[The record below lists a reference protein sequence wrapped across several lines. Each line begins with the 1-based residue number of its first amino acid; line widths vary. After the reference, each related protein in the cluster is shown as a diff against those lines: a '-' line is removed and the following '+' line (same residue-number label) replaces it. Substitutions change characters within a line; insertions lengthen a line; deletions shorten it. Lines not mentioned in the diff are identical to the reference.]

1 MSGGSKTEAA
11 DPHWVAPSLPYS
23 ARCRRIYGCPVAS
36 LFKPLTNVR
45 IYAIIRSEIDR
56 VSLMQMIVGTDNGK
70 ETGDGGTARAD
81 APPRVRSGSDCLHAS
96 GR

>member
-1 MSGGSKTEAA
+1 
-11 DPHWVAPSLPYS
+11 
-23 ARCRRIYGCPVAS
+23 
-36 LFKPLTNVR
+36 
-45 IYAIIRSEIDR
+45 
-56 VSLMQMIVGTDNGK
+56 MQMIVGTDNGK

>member
-1 MSGGSKTEAA
+1 MGCAA
-11 DPHWVAPSLPYS
+11 SALQCAVPPYI
-23 ARCRRIYGCPVAS
+23 RLPVAS

-70 ETGDGGTARAD
+70 ETGHRAGG
-81 APPRVRSGSDCLHAS
+81 RSPSCAL
-96 GR
+96 RL